1 MSEYVDYAEYYDYDP
16 NPKIDLDFYLEYAK
30 LTSLSRGPIL
40 ELACGT
46 GRLAIPIAEAG
57 FEIYGLDLSANML
70 ALCRAKVESKNLTD
84 SVHLSLANIAEFD
97 LPRVDFTLAFIAV
110 RSFMHLF
117 TQQDQISCLR
127 SVYKHLNPGG
137 LFIIDIYAPNY
148 EKLAEKPDQP
158 FAYRKEFD
166 LPDDHH
172 VVRYDRF
179 IKNDLKNQIQHS
191 EIRFEEF
198 DQTGT
203 LIRERT
209 LPLDTRYTFR
219 YELQLL
225 LEKTGFEVLE
235 VYRDYDKNPYDGTG
249 EIIMVAQRG
258 R

>member
-1 MSEYVDYAEYYDYDP
+1 MSDYVDHAEYYDFDP
-16 NPKIDLDFYLEYAK
+16 NPKIDLKFYLEYAK

-40 ELACGT
+40 EFACGT

-57 FEIYGLDLSANML
+57 FEIYGLDQSANML
-70 ALCRAKVESKNLTD
+70 AVCRTKVESNNLTD

-97 LPRVDFTLAFIAV
+97 LPRVDFKLAFIAV

-127 SVYKHLNPGG
+127 SVHQHLNPGG

-148 EKLAEKPDQP
+148 KHSVEKPDQP
-158 FAYRKEFD
+158 FEYRKEFD
-166 LPDDHH
+166 LPDGHH

-179 IKNDLKNQIQHS
+179 IKNDLQNQIQHS
-191 EIRFEEF
+191 ELRFKEF

-225 LEKTGFEVLE
+225 LEKTCFEVLE
-235 VYRDYDKNPYDGTG
+235 VYRDYDKNPFDGTG
-249 EIIMVAQRG
+249 EIIMVTQRG

>member
-1 MSEYVDYAEYYDYDP
+1 MSEYVDYAEYYDFDP
-16 NPKIDLDFYLEYAK
+16 DPKNDLDFYLEYAK
-30 LTSLSRGPIL
+30 LTSLSRSPII

-70 ALCRAKVESKNLTD
+70 AICRTKVENKNLTD
-84 SVHLSLANIAEFD
+84 NVHLSLATIAEFD
-97 LPRVDFTLAFIAV
+97 LPRVNFSLAFIAV

-117 TQQDQISCLR
+117 TQQDQISCLQ
-127 SVYKHLNPGG
+127 SVYQHLRVGG
-137 LFIIDIYAPNY
+137 LFIIDIYAPDY
-148 EKLAEKPDQP
+148 EKLAEKPNQS

-166 LPDDHH
+166 LPEGHH

-179 IKNDLKNQIQHS
+179 IKNDLQNQIQHF

-203 LIRERT
+203 LMRERT
-209 LPLDTRYTFR
+209 LPMDTRYTFR
-219 YELQLL
+219 YELELL

-235 VYRDYDKNPYDGTG
+235 VYRDYDKNPFDGSG
-249 EIIMVAQRG
+249 EIITVAQR
-258 R
+258 

>member
-1 MSEYVDYAEYYDYDP
+1 MAEYVDYAEYYDFDHDT
-16 NPKIDLDFYLEYAK
+16 KIDLEFYLEYARQC
-30 LTSLSRGPIL
+30 RGPIL

-57 FEIYGLDLSANML
+57 FEIYGIDLSANML
-70 ALCRAKVESKNLTD
+70 AICRTKVESKNLTD
-84 SVHLSLANIAEFD
+84 NVHLTLANITEFD
-97 LPRVDFTLAFIAV
+97 LERVDFTLAFIAV

-127 SVYKHLNPGG
+127 SVYKHLSPGG

-148 EKLAEKPDQP
+148 EKLMEKPDQP
-158 FAYRKEFD
+158 FTYRKEFD
-166 LPDDHH
+166 LPDGHR

-179 IKNDLKNQIQHS
+179 IKNDLQNQIQHF

-249 EIIMVAQRG
+249 EIITVAQRG

>member
-1 MSEYVDYAEYYDYDP
+1 MSEYVDYAEYYDFDHDT
-16 NPKIDLDFYLEYAK
+16 KIDLDFYLAYAHQCR
-30 LTSLSRGPIL
+30 SPIL
-40 ELACGT
+40 ELACCT
-46 GRLAIPIAEAG
+46 GRLVIPIAEAG

-70 ALCRAKVESKNLTD
+70 AICRTKVESKNLTEN
-84 SVHLSLANIAEFD
+84 VHLSLANISKFD
-97 LPRVDFTLAFIAV
+97 LPRVDFTLEYVAV

-127 SVYKHLNPGG
+127 SVYRHLSPGG
-137 LFIIDIYAPNY
+137 LFIIDIYAPGFV
-148 EKLAEKPDQP
+148 KLAEKPDQP

-166 LPDDHH
+166 LPNGHH

-179 IKNDLKNQIQHS
+179 IKNDLQNQIQHS
-191 EIRFEEF
+191 ELRFEEF

-225 LEKTGFEVLE
+225 LEKTGFELLE
-235 VYRDYDKNPYDGTG
+235 VYRDYEKNPYDGIG
-249 EIIMVAQRG
+249 EIITVAQRG

>member
-1 MSEYVDYAEYYDYDP
+1 MSEYVDYAEYYDFDP

-40 ELACGT
+40 ELACGS
-46 GRLAIPIAEAG
+46 GRLTIPIAEAG

-70 ALCRAKVESKNLTD
+70 AICRTKVESKNLTD
-84 SVHLSLANIAEFD
+84 NVHLSLANITEFD

-127 SVYKHLNPGG
+127 SVYRHLSAGR

-148 EKLAEKPDQP
+148 EKMAGKPDQP
-158 FAYRKEFD
+158 FEYRKEFD
-166 LPDDHH
+166 LPDGHH

-179 IKNDLKNQIQHS
+179 IKNDLQNQIQHF
-191 EIRFEEF
+191 EIPFEEF
-198 DQTGT
+198 DQTST

-219 YELQLL
+219 NELQLL
-225 LEKTGFEVLE
+225 LEKTGFEVLD

-249 EIIMVAQRG
+249 EIIMVAQR
-258 R
+258 RR